1 MLLIENAEF
10 ITLEAV
16 VVACLTDEFI
26 VGDWKDKRNEILEKQ
41 GRLLEVRVFNKDLE
55 IKCFRSDIGKDFK
68 ERIRKD
74 DGDINFF
81 DQKQI
86 IDIDTKRSNDFECN
100 STVIS
105 TGGGIFELPVDDIE
119 NVSILIRHYYRR
131 NEETGQAEVY
141 DWRAVEF
148 VKGDQLCQ

>member
-26 VGDWKDKRNEILEKQ
+26 VGNWKDKRNEILEKQ

-86 IDIDTKRSNDFECN
+86 IDIDTKRSKDFGRN
-100 STVIS
+100 SIVVS

>member
-26 VGDWKDKRNEILEKQ
+26 VGNWKDKRNEILEKQ

-86 IDIDTKRSNDFECN
+86 IDIDTKRSKDFGRN
-100 STVIS
+100 STVVS